1 MTLRD
6 SPTETGRLELSSV
19 SNRRAPSSVA
29 DGSSW
34 ELRRLPQTGRVGK
47 ECRGP
52 GPLRS
57 SAPPPCR
64 ASLQPL
70 NPGRGGGGGK
80 RSGPHPVLAFSV
92 RCRVISL
99 GQRPKKSAASSAEEF
114 RQHLCPTPA
123 QRPSWNSS
131 GSLVHCSPAKLKAS
145 FRGILEERSVLMCLR
160 LIVFC
165 ILASIVATLKVKKE
179 RCAITKRTNL
189 GPVQLQVCE
198 SRGA

>member
-34 ELRRLPQTGRVGK
+34 SCGDCLKQDELGKSAGAPAPSAAPRLRLVGLLFNLSIQDEARR
-47 ECRGP
+47 
-52 GPLRS
+52 
-57 SAPPPCR
+57 
-64 ASLQPL
+64 
-70 NPGRGGGGGK
+70 GK

-131 GSLVHCSPAKLKAS
+131 GSLVHCSPAKLKQA
-145 FRGILEERSVLMCLR
+145 FVGFWKRG
-160 LIVFC
+160 
-165 ILASIVATLKVKKE
+165 
-179 RCAITKRTNL
+179 RC
-189 GPVQLQVCE
+189 
-198 SRGA
+198 